1 MKKVSLTLNILLI
14 AASFYA
20 LFTLGEISFL
30 FMIAVLVGGVVCSFT
45 VQSRLL
51 ARLSYLGNVFFS
63 FGALAF
69 SILSF
74 MGQLPTTK
82 TITDSLLLGVAVFVF
97 FAIPT
102 GLNAFYV
109 KVRYFPR
116 KIKPVN

>member
-20 LFTLGEISFL
+20 LFTLGQLSFA
-30 FMIAVLVGGVVCSFT
+30 FMIAVLVGGLVCSFT

-51 ARLSYLGNVFFS
+51 ARLSYLGNVLFS
-63 FGALAF
+63 FCGVAF

-74 MGQLPTTK
+74 MGQLPATK

-97 FAIPT
+97 FTIPT

-109 KVRYFPR
+109 KIRYFPR